1 MHGLMSFFSGLRNK
15 EIIMEYMYIIYLIGS
30 FLSAVSL
37 TIISTAI
44 GMILQDRKVDKTPQI
59 TNEQYDV
66 VDRVLAFS
74 FIVFFILTILFASMA
89 GMSV

>member
-1 MHGLMSFFSGLRNK
+1 
-15 EIIMEYMYIIYLIGS
+15 MYIIYLIGS